1 MAFSNEDLITLHRA
15 THTCLDLLLNHAS
28 ALRPEL
34 WTRPVEG
41 FGHPSLRAQFAHVL
55 ATEEWW
61 MRALQHMPARRWDP
75 ESFNST
81 DALAAAKASV
91 ASETASYVNRLSID
105 QLNREIDTC
114 LPEWV
119 GPKRSPACII
129 LHIVTHAFHH
139 KGQIAAMLRLLGHPA
154 PDTDLQR

>member
-1 MAFSNEDLITLHRA
+1 
-15 THTCLDLLLNHAS
+15 
-28 ALRPEL
+28 
-34 WTRPVEG
+34 
-41 FGHPSLRAQFAHVL
+41 
-55 ATEEWW
+55 